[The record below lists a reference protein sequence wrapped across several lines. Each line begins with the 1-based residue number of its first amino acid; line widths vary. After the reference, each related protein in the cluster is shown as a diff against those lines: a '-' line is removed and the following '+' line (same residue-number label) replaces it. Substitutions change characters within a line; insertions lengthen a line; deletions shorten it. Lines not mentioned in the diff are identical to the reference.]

1 MIEQSKFKYTSLQK
15 KPKKHAE
22 TIEDKGE
29 NSSKFQTL

>member
-22 TIEDKGE
+22 TNEDKGE
-29 NSSKFQTL
+29 NSSKF

>member
-22 TIEDKGE
+22 TIEDKPE
-29 NSSKFQTL
+29 N

>member
-15 KPKKHAE
+15 KTKKHAE

-29 NSSKFQTL
+29 NSSKF

>member
-15 KPKKHAE
+15 NPKKHAE
-22 TIEDKGE
+22 TNEDKGE